1 MRKSEREITD
11 LSDKFETL
19 LRCEYLTLALQDR
32 LLFTAG
38 GQASGETDGQ
48 QSDKNDIRCAYSHI
62 MKLTLIMK
70 LVPGIG

>member
-1 MRKSEREITD
+1 MV
-11 LSDKFETL
+11 
-19 LRCEYLTLALQDR
+19 TLALQDR